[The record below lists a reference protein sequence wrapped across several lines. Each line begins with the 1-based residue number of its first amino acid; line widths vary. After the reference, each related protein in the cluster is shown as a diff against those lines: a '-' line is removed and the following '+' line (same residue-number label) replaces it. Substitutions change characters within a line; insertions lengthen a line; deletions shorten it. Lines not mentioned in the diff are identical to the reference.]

1 MARALIIGGSGFVG
15 RHLQQALQPQ
25 FEVTASG
32 RESDIGDAGQMA
44 RLVAKIA
51 PSVVV
56 NLASITTVAESFAN
70 PRETYRIGFLGT
82 LNLLTA
88 LGESGFSGRFLN
100 VSSSEVYG
108 HPEDSQL
115 PLTEQAPLRPM
126 SPYAVNK
133 AATEQLCYQWSR
145 SARFEI
151 VSARPFTHIGP
162 GQSDRFAVSNMSRQ
176 VAEIMLGRRDR
187 LIRVGNLDTTRD
199 LTDVRD
205 VARAYALLL
214 EKGKNG
220 EIYNVCSAKELSIR
234 AVLEQLLAY
243 AKTEIRIEQ
252 DPALVRS
259 AEQKRILGSCD
270 KLQQDTGWAPAVPL
284 RTTLEDTVAY
294 WLQKLEKG

>member
-1 MARALIIGGSGFVG
+1 MARALIIGGSGFAG
-15 RHLQQALQPQ
+15 RHLRQSLQPK
-25 FEVTASG
+25 FEVTATG
-32 RESDIGDAGQMA
+32 RETDIGDAGQMA
-44 RLVAKIA
+44 RLVAGTA
-51 PSVVV
+51 PAVVV
-56 NLASITTVAESFAN
+56 NLASITTVAESFAS

-108 HPEDSQL
+108 HPEESQL
-115 PLTEQAPLRPM
+115 PLTEQAPPRPM

-133 AATEQLCYQWSR
+133 SATELLCYQWSR
-145 SARFEI
+145 TARFEI
-151 VSARPFTHIGP
+151 VTARPFTHIGP
-162 GQSDRFAVSNMSRQ
+162 GQSDRFAIANMSRQ

-187 LIRVGNLDTTRD
+187 LIRVGNLDATRD

-220 EIYNVCSAKELSIR
+220 EIYNVCSAQELSIR
-234 AVLEQLLAY
+234 AVLEQLVAY

-252 DPALVRS
+252 DPALMRN

-270 KLQQDTGWAPAVPL
+270 KLKKDTGWAPAIPL

-294 WLQKLEKG
+294 WLQKLERG